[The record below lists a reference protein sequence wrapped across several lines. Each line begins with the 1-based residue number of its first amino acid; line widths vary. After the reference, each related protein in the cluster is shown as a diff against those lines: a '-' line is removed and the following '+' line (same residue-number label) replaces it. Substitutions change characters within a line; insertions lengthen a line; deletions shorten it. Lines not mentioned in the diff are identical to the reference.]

1 MPVALNFAGMTI
13 AFNMSGFSAQSGLHA
28 FAEACLLWG
37 VKQYP
42 DISFI
47 WISRTPVAHP
57 QAHANLQYQSLPMSS
72 ANRLLWKYWQD
83 ITLPT
88 FLKKAGVDLLVQA
101 EGLLSGRVSIPQWVI
116 APTPSDTV
124 PQNGFKPGY
133 CRSFQNQLLKQY
145 GSLAQGVF
153 CLSNIAAKEITQY
166 MGHPEVPV
174 YPLLP
179 VATPIETGTESEKT
193 ATRDRLT
200 EGWDYFLYYGP
211 LHHQSELVN
220 LLKGFSLFKKWQ
232 RSSLKLVLLASEPTQ
247 DTAFLSSLQSYK
259 YRTDV
264 VVLEDPSADL
274 FREVVAA
281 AYAAF
286 LPYSYIPDYEPV
298 LQMMQAGIPMVTAAS
313 PAIIDLMEDAVAMV
327 RPNLPED
334 LSEKMIRLYKNESD
348 RAEFIQKGRERS
360 AHFTVEQQARQFWNL
375 LLNAHQAKA

>member
-1 MPVALNFAGMTI
+1 MTI
-13 AFNMSGFSAQSGLHA
+13 AFNMSGFSAQPGLHA

-37 VKQYP
+37 VQQHP
-42 DISFI
+42 EISFI

-57 QAHANLQYQSLPMSS
+57 HSFGNLSYQSLPMSS

-83 ITLPT
+83 ITLPAY
-88 FLKKAGVDLLVQA
+88 LKKARADMLVQA
-101 EGLLSGRVSIPQWVI
+101 EGLLSGRTDIPQWVM
-116 APTPSDTV
+116 APTPSETV

-145 GSLAQGVF
+145 GTLAQGVF
-153 CLSNIAAKEITQY
+153 CLSTIAAKEITQY
-166 MGHPEVPV
+166 MGQPNVPV
-174 YPLLP
+174 IPLLP
-179 VATPIETGTESEKT
+179 VATPVEPATESMKI

-259 YRTDV
+259 YRSDV
-264 VVLEDPSADL
+264 VVLEEPGPAL
-274 FREVVAA
+274 FQEVVSA

-286 LPYSYIPDYEPV
+286 LPYSYIPNYEPV
-298 LQMMQAGIPMVTAAS
+298 LQMMQAGIPLVTAAS
-313 PAIIDLMEDAVAMV
+313 PAISDLFDDAVAMV

-334 LSEKMIRLYKNESD
+334 LSEKMIRLYKNETD
-348 RAEFIQKGRERS
+348 RSELLQKGMERS
-360 AHFTVEQQARQFWNL
+360 ANFTVEKQARQFWDV
-375 LLNAHQAKA
+375 LLNASQAKA